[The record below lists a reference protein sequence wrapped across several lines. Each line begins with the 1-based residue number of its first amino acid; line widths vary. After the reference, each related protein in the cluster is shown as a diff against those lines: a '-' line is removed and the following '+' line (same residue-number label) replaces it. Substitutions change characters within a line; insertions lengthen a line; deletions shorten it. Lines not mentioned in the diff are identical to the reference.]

1 MIDLSKIKAIYK
13 KEMKS
18 YFNSA
23 IAYVIIVV
31 FLALVGWFYVNN
43 IFLINAASMR
53 PMFDTVIPLIFLLII
68 PAITMRLLS
77 EESKSGTIEFLATK
91 PVRDLDIIL
100 GKFLA
105 AWSLIGL
112 MLAQTLLYFVTIAS
126 LGEMDYGVVASGY
139 FGLLLVS
146 AAYISFGIFASSITD
161 NQIVAFIIGLI
172 ITVFF
177 YFIDKALMY
186 VPAWAAST
194 VQYFGVDFHYLSI
207 ARGVIDTRDLL
218 YFVSLI
224 GFMLYLT
231 VFSIGRRKWQND

>member
-1 MIDLSKIKAIYK
+1 
-13 KEMKS
+13 MKS

-23 IAYVIIVV
+23 IAYVIIIV

-77 EESKSGTIEFLATK
+77 EESKTGTIEFLATK
-91 PVRDLDIIL
+91 PVREMDIVL
-100 GKFLA
+100 GKFFA
-105 AWSLIGL
+105 AWSLISL
-112 MLAQTLLYFVTIAS
+112 MLAPTLLFFITIAS
-126 LGEMDYGVVASGY
+126 LGEVDYGVIASGY

-146 AAYISFGIFASSITD
+146 AAYISFGIFASSITN
-161 NQIVAFIIGLI
+161 NQIVAFIIGLV

-186 VPAWAAST
+186 LPSWAAST

-218 YFVSLI
+218 YFATLI
-224 GFMLYLT
+224 CFMLYLT
-231 VFSIGRRKWQND
+231 VFSLGRRKWQND